1 MGVRDDVKIQDIGG
15 PEENMCNILSGIFIK
30 KFEKKYPELN
40 DINYGETINEEV
52 ISEISLK
59 SSGLDEL
66 NKLVKNKR
74 EYIKGEMDEIERA
87 VQDLSRDGNLKT
99 TVKDVTNAFNKVSEV
114 DLTPYIWFKLE
125 NTESNQIKK
134 GEMKKVEALAN
145 QYNKSSPLKLK
156 KSLLK
161 GDYDR
166 PMILKF
172 GDRYHLVAG
181 NTRLCTAAAMGM
193 TPKVLIA
200 EV

>member
-1 MGVRDDVKIQDIGG
+1 M
-15 PEENMCNILSGIFIK
+15 
-30 KFEKKYPELN
+30 
-40 DINYGETINEEV
+40 
-52 ISEISLK
+52 
-59 SSGLDEL
+59 
-66 NKLVKNKR
+66 
-74 EYIKGEMDEIERA
+74 
-87 VQDLSRDGNLKT
+87 GNLN
-99 TVKDVTNAFNKVSEV
+99 VFYKVSEV